1 MLIRWLYGQA
11 TFFDLL
17 TWALGIVVAIT
28 VHEFA
33 HAYAAFKSGDDTAK
47 KLGRLSLNPL
57 VHFDPVGTTLILVA
71 GMGWG
76 KPVPVDPWRF
86 RNPRWDDV
94 KVSFAG
100 PASNLIVVAVL
111 LAVARNIS
119 VPWEPWIPLVLTIV
133 RVNLMLAFFNLIPL
147 PPLDG
152 SHILAGLLPPRQ
164 SSAYRRVFDR
174 YGFLILIGLVMLAPG
189 ILHLLVWVPANAFL
203 TVLDKFL
210 GMIP

>member
-47 KLGRLSLNPL
+47 RLGRLSLNPL
-57 VHFDPVGTTLILVA
+57 AHFDPVGTTLILIA

-86 RNPRWDDV
+86 KNPRWDDV

-111 LAVARNIS
+111 LAVARNI
-119 VPWEPWIPLVLTIV
+119 
-133 RVNLMLAFFNLIPL
+133 
-147 PPLDG
+147 
-152 SHILAGLLPPRQ
+152 
-164 SSAYRRVFDR
+164 
-174 YGFLILIGLVMLAPG
+174 
-189 ILHLLVWVPANAFL
+189 
-203 TVLDKFL
+203 
-210 GMIP
+210 